1 MQRVQRVQ
9 KGCHTLDLKITAW
22 PSCDTWVSLWF
33 KNTNMELEAPWSH
46 LTTRA
51 AWNKRIQGI
60 LIYKYIWQLT
70 NKHCSLN
77 VWYRTLVIKLTYH
90 WVTSIVEHLHWLKWK
105 EAQKQVWQKT
115 LTYFTHL
122 DFDYSL
128 ISLVKDSIYLLYK
141 YSVALLMQW
150 NASIINI
157 SVSVTQSYV
166 QFLQHEKQYSDKH
179 KITMVQC
186 AALLRSHK

>member
-1 MQRVQRVQ
+1 MIHNHKYWDSRPL
-9 KGCHTLDLKITAW
+9 KSLDK
-22 PSCDTWVSLWF
+22 
-33 KNTNMELEAPWSH
+33 
-46 LTTRA
+46 RA
-51 AWNKRIQGI
+51 TYIKRRHGR

-90 WVTSIVEHLHWLKWK
+90 WVTSIVEHLHWLKWE

-115 LTYFTHL
+115 ITLFTHL
-122 DFDYSL
+122 DFDYNL
-128 ISLVKDSIYLLYK
+128 NFLVKDSSYLLYK
-141 YSVALLMQW
+141 YSVALLRQW
-150 NASIINI
+150 NASSINI

-186 AALLRSHK
+186 VALLRSHK

>member
-1 MQRVQRVQ
+1 MKEVFHSCHFMKRIPTDVKWNAFVHVRFYLGMSAQSTSFHINYMRFCFTISMCKRVQ
-9 KGCHTLDLKITAW
+9 KGSMLCNTLELRITAW
-22 PSCDTWVSLWF
+22 PSCDTMVSLWF
-33 KNTNMELEAPWSH
+33 KITNMDLEATWSH
-46 LTTRA
+46 LIKRA

-115 LTYFTHL
+115 
-122 DFDYSL
+122 
-128 ISLVKDSIYLLYK
+128 
-141 YSVALLMQW
+141 
-150 NASIINI
+150 
-157 SVSVTQSYV
+157 
-166 QFLQHEKQYSDKH
+166 
-179 KITMVQC
+179 IT
-186 AALLRSHK
+186 